1 VLLSS
6 WSPVYSLLP
15 LGPSGTR
22 HWSARSALLAAQ
34 TLMLSASAH
43 GVDTCPME
51 GFNPAKVSRLLGL
64 RRGAVIPLVI
74 AIGYR
79 SEQAR
84 VEPQSRREYAA
95 AVIEHT

>member
-1 VLLSS
+1 
-6 WSPVYSLLP
+6 
-15 LGPSGTR
+15 
-22 HWSARSALLAAQ
+22 
-34 TLMLSASAH
+34 
-43 GVDTCPME
+43 ME

-74 AIGYR
+74 AVGYR